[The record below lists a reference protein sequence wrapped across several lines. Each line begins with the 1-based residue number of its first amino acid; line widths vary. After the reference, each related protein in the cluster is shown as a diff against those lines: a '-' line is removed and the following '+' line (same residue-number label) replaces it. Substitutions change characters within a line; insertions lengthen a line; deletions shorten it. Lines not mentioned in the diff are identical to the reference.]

1 MAKKYI
7 VTALIANEDWVGA
20 RSFVGTD
27 VECSEWV
34 HKMGQFYH
42 IDAMTKELTKEG
54 GPFYSPMRARIKD
67 KRKKRVVQ
75 KQDEEI
81 PKYLTDPEDEVQEM
95 YNGKDEKNERE
106 MEEV

>member
-34 HKMGQFYH
+34 HKMEEFYH
-42 IDAMTKELTKEG
+42 VDAMVKELTKEG
-54 GPFYSPMRARIKD
+54 GPFYSPMRARVKD
-67 KRKKRVVQ
+67 KKKKRVVQ
-75 KQDEEI
+75 KQEEDI
-81 PKYLTDPEDEVQEM
+81 PKFLTDPEDDVQEM
-95 YNGKDEKNERE
+95 YGEDDNDGKEVDE
-106 MEEV
+106 V

>member
-7 VTALIANEDWVGA
+7 VTALIADEDWVGA

-34 HKMGQFYH
+34 HKMQEVYH
-42 IDAMTKELTKEG
+42 VDEMRAELKDG
-54 GPFYSPMRARIKD
+54 HFYSPMRARVKD
-67 KRKKRVVQ
+67 KRKKKVVQ

-81 PKYLTDPEDEVQEM
+81 PKYLTDPEDDVQEM
-95 YNGKDEKNERE
+95 CGEDENNGDE

>member
-34 HKMGQFYH
+34 HKMQEYYH
-42 IDAMTKELTKEG
+42 IDEMRAELKD

-67 KRKKRVVQ
+67 KRKKKVVQ

-95 YNGKDEKNERE
+95 YDRKDEDDNDNGV
-106 MEEV
+106 EEV